1 MNIAVFH
8 NLPAGGGKRS
18 TYEWIKLMTKNHEVD
33 LYFYDSQT
41 EKFLDIRPFVRKT
54 IPVSDIKRSGKG
66 HIGRLI
72 FLYQV
77 WKKSKQIAEQ
87 INSCNYD
94 LAFIMQDTAFNSPF
108 VLRYLNKPSLYFCQE
123 PTAKAKEPHYSLNR
137 GWLEKLVRDVII
149 GLLTKIDRSN
159 ALHATLICANS
170 LYSREN
176 IYRTYGLYPRL
187 NYLGVDTN
195 LFHPLFIEREPV
207 ILSVGSLA
215 PSKGSDFIIKSVATL
230 KKKPAIRFIYHGS
243 DALYEAEL
251 TKLANQLDVSVS
263 FDYLPTQ
270 NDLVIAYNKA
280 TITVFASLLE
290 PLGLVPLESM
300 ACGTPVVGIAEAG
313 IRETVQHNVNGL
325 LTERDPHEFGEAINK
340 LMTDNSLW
348 TKMSVQGH
356 KDVLDHWTWENS
368 YQQLEKHIQMTLDL
382 K

>member
-33 LYFYDSQT
+33 LFKYDS
-41 EKFLDIRPFVRKT
+41 ESEIFLDIRPFVRKT
-54 IPVSDIKRSGKG
+54 IQVSDIKRSGNG
-66 HIGRLI
+66 HIGRLV
-72 FLYQV
+72 FMYQV
-77 WKKSKQIAEQ
+77 WKESKKIAQ
-87 INSCNYD
+87 RINSCDYD

-108 VLRYLNKPSLYFCQE
+108 VLRYINTPSLYFCQE
-123 PTAKAKEPHYSLNR
+123 PMTKAKEPHYSLKR
-137 GWLEKLVRDVII
+137 GWLESLIRDVII
-149 GLLTKIDRSN
+149 GVLTKIDRSN
-159 ALHATLICANS
+159 ARHSTLICANS

-176 IYRTYGLYPRL
+176 IYRSYGLYPRL
-187 NYLGVDTN
+187 NYLGVDTD

-207 ILSVGSLA
+207 ILSVGSLM

-243 DALYEAEL
+243 EAHYQAEL
-251 TKLANQLDVSVS
+251 TLLANQLGVSVS

-270 NDLVIAYNKA
+270 NDLVIAYNQA

-325 LTERDPHEFGEAINK
+325 LTERDPHEFGQAINK
-340 LMTDNSLW
+340 LMTDKSLW

-356 KDVLDHWTWENS
+356 KNVLDHWTWQTS
-368 YQQLEKHIQMTLDL
+368 YQQLEKHMQMTLHL
-382 K
+382 R